1 MLQGALVQ
9 LVRIHACHAW
19 GHGFESRTHRQLIG
33 TLTEWLGS
41 GLQNRVQQFESAGY
55 LKANVISNVRFFCAR
70 MNWLVLWLIGKV
82 TVFILMLQGALV
94 QLVRIHAC
102 HAWGHG
108 FESRTHRQLIGTLTE
123 WLGSGLQNRVQQFE
137 SAGYLKA
144 SIVSMFAFLF
154 VSSISALFYMV
165 LRNYKAQ

>member
-1 MLQGALVQ
+1 MGSR
-9 LVRIHACHAW
+9 VRVPYAPP
-19 GHGFESRTHRQLIG
+19 TIG

-108 FESRTHRQLIGTLTE
+108 FESRTDHGREVFNGEDLFFLICTKL
-123 WLGSGLQNRVQQFE
+123 LAFNSLHSLFE
-137 SAGYLKA
+137 QHT
-144 SIVSMFAFLF
+144 
-154 VSSISALFYMV
+154 
-165 LRNYKAQ
+165 RW